1 MYIMINGEKAEMCK
15 AMTVTEL
22 LKEKNV
28 ESPEMV
34 SVELNQEILAKGA
47 FSTTM
52 LQENDSVEFLYF
64 MGGGSREH
72 ERHRAKI

>member
-1 MYIMINGEKAEMCK
+1 MYIMINGEKTEMCK

-22 LKEKNV
+22 LKEKKV

-34 SVELNQEILAKGA
+34 SVELNQEILAKDV
-47 FSTTM
+47 FTTTF
-52 LQENDSVEFLYF
+52 LQENDNVEFLYF

-72 ERHRAKI
+72 ERHRSKI